1 MINGTIQRM
10 SELVKNLQN
19 SIELDIEDIKKAKHE
34 SLLNRNDE
42 KHQMINEITD
52 LKAQLNQEL
61 VSKMQE
67 GVDVNMYREK
77 VDALEEELKN
87 LYELNKKL
95 ASIVLPVQ
103 QMYKELVEDISAAN
117 GGNIFDIK
125 A

>member
-1 MINGTIQRM
+1 MINEIIQRM
-10 SELVKNLQN
+10 SELVRNLQN

-42 KHQMINEITD
+42 KHYMINEITE
-52 LKAQLNQEL
+52 LKAKLNQEL
-61 VSKMQE
+61 VLKIQE
-67 GVDVNMYREK
+67 GVDVNIYRQK
-77 VDALEEELKN
+77 VDSLEDELKN
-87 LYELNKKL
+87 LYELNKRL

-103 QMYKELVEDISAAN
+103 QMYKELVEDITAVN